1 MAKVHIVFFLRKA
14 VNWAHGHRGVGQVN
28 LSNFEKNCIQMELEY
43 VVVIVVGIHD
53 HLLTFLRV

>member
-1 MAKVHIVFFLRKA
+1 M
-14 VNWAHGHRGVGQVN
+14 N